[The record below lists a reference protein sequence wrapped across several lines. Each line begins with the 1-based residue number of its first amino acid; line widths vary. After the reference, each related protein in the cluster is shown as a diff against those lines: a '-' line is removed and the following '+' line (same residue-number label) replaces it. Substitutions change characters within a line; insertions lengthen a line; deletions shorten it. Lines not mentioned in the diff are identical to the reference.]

1 MDPGIQ
7 RQIKRGVAGM
17 ANIVQASCGQLQS
30 GNCISE
36 YCHRILHLSDLELFC
51 WAIDHSL
58 NSNV

>member
-1 MDPGIQ
+1 MKVQVVKFCGGRQKFMGPTIQ

-36 YCHRILHLSDLELFC
+36 
-51 WAIDHSL
+51 
-58 NSNV
+58 